1 MNPAGAMAGTYYDN
15 LNGII
20 HGFLRSPNGTFT
32 TFDPPN
38 NIYTFGPYF
47 INPAGAITGIFQD
60 ATYQYRGFLRTPDG
74 TLITVDPSDSTYTQP
89 VGINPAGT
97 IAGYYYQVVN
107 YSPARGFL
115 RAPNGAFTT
124 FDYPG
129 TNQGTIPSGITPAGT
144 ITGSYYANGQYHGFL
159 RTRKG
164 NFTTFDYPGT
174 PGSTYPF
181 AINPTGEIAGYYTDS
196 SGNQQ
201 CFLRIPAH
209 PDE

>member
-1 MNPAGAMAGTYYDN
+1 MAGTYYDN
-15 LNGII
+15 LNSII

-32 TFDPPN
+32 PFDPPN
-38 NIYTFGPYF
+38 NIYTLGPYF

-60 ATYQYRGFLRTPDG
+60 ATYQYRGFLRNPDG
-74 TLITVDPSDSTYTQP
+74 TLITVDPSDSTYSQP

-97 IAGYYYQVVN
+97 IAGYYYQVVY
-107 YSPARGFL
+107 YSPPRGFL
-115 RAPNGAFTT
+115 RAPNGA
-124 FDYPG
+124 
-129 TNQGTIPSGITPAGT
+129 
-144 ITGSYYANGQYHGFL
+144 
-159 RTRKG
+159 
-164 NFTTFDYPGT
+164 FTTFDYPGT

>member
-1 MNPAGAMAGTYYDN
+1 M
-15 LNGII
+15 
-20 HGFLRSPNGTFT
+20 
-32 TFDPPN
+32 
-38 NIYTFGPYF
+38 
-47 INPAGAITGIFQD
+47 
-60 ATYQYRGFLRTPDG
+60 
-74 TLITVDPSDSTYTQP
+74 ITVDPSDSTYTQP

-97 IAGYYYQVVN
+97 IAGYYYQVVY
-107 YSPARGFL
+107 YSPPRDFL

-174 PGSTYPF
+174 AGSTYPF
-181 AINPTGEIAGYYTDS
+181 AINPTGEIAGYYTDA

>member
-1 MNPAGAMAGTYYDN
+1 MKIMCCLFRSN
-15 LNGII
+15 L
-20 HGFLRSPNGTFT
+20 LLT
-32 TFDPPN
+32 
-38 NIYTFGPYF
+38 
-47 INPAGAITGIFQD
+47 AITFCG
-60 ATYQYRGFLRTPDG
+60 RVP
-74 TLITVDPSDSTYTQP
+74 
-89 VGINPAGT
+89 T
-97 IAGYYYQVVN
+97 IDQNAANRRVLVY
-107 YSPARGFL
+107 YSPPRGFL

-129 TNQGTIPSGITPAGT
+129 TNQGTFPSGITPAGT

-164 NFTTFDYPGT
+164 TFTTFDYPGT

-181 AINPTGEIAGYYTDS
+181 AINPTGEIAGYYTDA